1 MKTIL
6 FYLVVIFFSILSTNV
21 FAQDEFYN
29 NKKGAEITSDK
40 LDSLD
45 LNSYTTAEDYYEVG
59 GVVEENNTNEQV
71 DPDNYRDEDTRSEK
85 RRKSEKNEFVSNL
98 VVDVFINAVF
108 IVLTF
113 WQ

>member
-6 FYLVVIFFSILSTNV
+6 FYLIVIFFSILSTNV

-29 NKKGAEITSDK
+29 NKKGAETTSIK
-40 LDSLD
+40 VDSVD
-45 LNSYTTAEDYYEVG
+45 LSSYTTAEDYYEV

-71 DPDNYRDEDTRSEK
+71 DSDNYRDEDTRSEK
-85 RRKSEKNEFVSNL
+85 RRKRDRNEFVAN
-98 VVDVFINAVF
+98 VMVDVFINVVF
-108 IVLTF
+108 IALTF

>member
-29 NKKGAEITSDK
+29 NKKGAETISVK
-40 LDSLD
+40 EDSVD
-45 LNSYTTAEDYYEVG
+45 LSSYTTAEDYYEV

-71 DPDNYRDEDTRSEK
+71 DTDNYRDEDTRSEK
-85 RRKSEKNEFVSNL
+85 RRKSEKNEFISNL
-98 VVDVFINAVF
+98 VVDVFINVVF
-108 IVLTF
+108 IALTF